1 MEVYETKDGFCGGK
15 VTVLSLLHAPNCVYI
30 APMLA
35 TPELIR
41 ETSQFSRLAEWLPR
55 WREMP
60 LYRDSLAHAEPHFP
74 APNLRADFPRLPLL
88 GKRDM
93 RTGFPHN
100 FLPAG
105 QSLETLLENRL
116 VELEHTSG
124 TSEERLPV
132 IFERGWWDAQE
143 ARALRLNAFVAKVLD
158 EYQHARRVTITP
170 PACNGLTCPRG
181 WMSLEQRTIGHTLF
195 ANLARIPF
203 LLDES
208 ELARI
213 ATETS
218 AWAPQFLDLDPVHGM
233 WFALYC
239 ERRRIKFPSLK
250 FILCSYEFV
259 SVVHRRILERAF
271 GVPVFNLYG
280 STETGHLLMENERG
294 EMKCSHD
301 TAFLE
306 IVEPDARGVGDLVV
320 TTLSNDYMPLLRYRI
335 GDLVQQRTLPYG
347 TGYIVHGRT
356 GSALKSRNGRRVTT
370 WEVDQ
375 CFADAAGIA
384 HYELR
389 QEPGSDCVLCCV
401 PDGGGPT
408 EETLKRVTSRLGT
421 LLKARIEPKVTD
433 VLLPSASGKFRLTR
447 PASDRAE

>member
-1 MEVYETKDGFCGGK
+1 MGGK
-15 VTVLSLLHAPNCVYI
+15 VTVLSLLHVLNCVYI

-55 WREMP
+55 WRETP
-60 LYRDSLAHAEPHFP
+60 LYHASLAQAEVRFSPRD
-74 APNLRADFPRLPLL
+74 LRADFPRLPLL

-93 RTGFPHN
+93 RSGFPHN

-105 QSLETLLENRL
+105 QSLETLLENRV

-132 IFERGWWDAQE
+132 IFGRGWWDAQE
-143 ARALRLNAFVAKVLD
+143 ARALRLNAFVGKIL
-158 EYQHARRVTITP
+158 EQHPHPRRVTITP

-181 WMSLEQRTIGHTLF
+181 WMSLEQRTIGNTLF

-203 LLDES
+203 LLEET

-213 ATETS
+213 AAETT

-239 ERRRIKFPSLK
+239 ERRGIKFPSLK

-259 SVVHRRILERAF
+259 SVVHRRILERVF
-271 GVPVFNLYG
+271 SVPVFNLYG

-320 TTLSNDYMPLLRYRI
+320 TTLSNYYMPLLRYRI
-335 GDLVQQRTLPYG
+335 GDLVRRRTLPYG
-347 TGYIVHGRT
+347 TGFIVHGRV
-356 GSALKSRNGRRVTT
+356 SAALTSRDGRRVTT

-375 CFADAAGIA
+375 CFADATGIA

-389 QEPGSDCVLCCV
+389 QEPGDDCILHYVV
-401 PDGGGPT
+401 DGAGPT
-408 EETLKRVTSRLGT
+408 EETLSRATSRLSA
-421 LLKARIEPKVTD
+421 LLNARIKNKAMD